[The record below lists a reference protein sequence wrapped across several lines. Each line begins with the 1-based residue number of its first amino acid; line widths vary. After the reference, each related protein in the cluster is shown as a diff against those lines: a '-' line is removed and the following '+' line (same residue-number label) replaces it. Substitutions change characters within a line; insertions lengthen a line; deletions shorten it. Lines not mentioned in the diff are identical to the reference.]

1 MHLQQKLDTIR
12 YGLLLTA
19 FGSGLWLLLAMNAS
33 FEYWV
38 IPAVAFVMSAVF
50 YGALHMIDEEIEEGA
65 SE

>member
-1 MHLQQKLDTIR
+1 MHLQQKLDHIR

-19 FGSGLWLLLAMNAS
+19 LGSGLWLVATMNAS

-50 YGALHMIDEEIEEGA
+50 YGALHLIDEEVNAE
-65 SE
+65 

>member
-1 MHLQQKLDTIR
+1 MHLQQKLDHIR

-19 FGSGLWLLLAMNAS
+19 LGSGLWLMATMNAS

-38 IPAVAFVMSAVF
+38 IPAVAFIMSAVF
-50 YGALHMIDEEIEEGA
+50 YGALHYIDEEIEEGA